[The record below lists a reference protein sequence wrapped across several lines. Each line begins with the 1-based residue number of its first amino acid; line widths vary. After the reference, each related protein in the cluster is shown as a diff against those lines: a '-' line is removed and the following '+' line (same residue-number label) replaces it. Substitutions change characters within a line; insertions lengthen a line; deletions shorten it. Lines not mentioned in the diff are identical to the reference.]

1 MDRRQV
7 VESVRALVEPTAQAL
22 GCEVL
27 DVEVLGSESHP
38 TLRITL
44 DREGGVNLD
53 DCVEMSRRVSPLL
66 DVEDVV
72 GGGSYQLEVS
82 SPGLNRPLKRIED
95 FERYRDKRAKIET
108 RRPPFAD
115 RNQKRFTGILRG
127 TKEQRIELEEDGGAR
142 VSIPF
147 SVIERANLIYE
158 FGEHDF
164 GNRGEAKESREP
176 ARRRQERRGPRP
188 SRTSEE

>member
-1 MDRRQV
+1 MDRRHV

-27 DVEVLGSESHP
+27 DVEVLGSESRP

-44 DREGGVNLD
+44 DRDGGVSLD

-66 DVEDVV
+66 DVEDVI
-72 GGGSYQLEVS
+72 GGAYQLEVS
-82 SPGLNRPLKRIED
+82 SPGLNRPLKRLED
-95 FERYRDKRAKIET
+95 FERHRDKRVKIET

-115 RNQKRFTGILRG
+115 RNQKRFTGVLRG
-127 TKEQRIELEEDGGAR
+127 TREQRIELDEDGGAR

-147 SVIERANLIYE
+147 ALIERANLIYE

-164 GNRGEAKESREP
+164 GNRGEAKGSRAP
-176 ARRRQERRGPRP
+176 ARRRNERRGPRP
-188 SRTSEE
+188 SGTSEE

>member
-1 MDRRQV
+1 
-7 VESVRALVEPTAQAL
+7 
-22 GCEVL
+22 VL

-44 DREGGVNLD
+44 DREAGVSLEN
-53 DCVEMSRRVSPLL
+53 CVEMSRRVSPLL
-66 DVEDVV
+66 DVEEVI
-72 GGGSYQLEVS
+72 GGSYQLEVS
-82 SPGLNRPLKRIED
+82 SPGLNRPLKRLDD

-115 RNQKRFTGILRG
+115 RKQKRFTGVLRG
-127 TKEQRIELEEDGGAR
+127 TREQQVELEEDGGTL

-147 SVIERANLIYE
+147 AVIERANLIYE

-164 GNRGEAKESREP
+164 GNRGDSKGSRAP
-176 ARRRQERRGPRP
+176 TRRRQERRGPRP
-188 SRTSEE
+188 SGTSEE

>member
-1 MDRRQV
+1 MDRRHV

-44 DREGGVNLD
+44 DRENGVSLD

-66 DVEDVV
+66 DVEDVI
-72 GGGSYQLEVS
+72 GGSYQLEVS
-82 SPGLNRPLKRIED
+82 SPGLNRPLKRLED

-108 RRPPFAD
+108 RRPPFTD
-115 RNQKRFTGILRG
+115 RNQKRFIGVLRG
-127 TKEQRIELEEDGGAR
+127 TREQRVELEEDGGALI
-142 VSIPF
+142 SIPF
-147 SVIERANLIYE
+147 AAIERANLIYE

-164 GNRGEAKESREP
+164 GNRGETRGSRAP
-176 ARRRQERRGPRP
+176 ARRRHERRGPRP
-188 SRTSEE
+188 SGTSEE